1 MDYNRF
7 DKAQWGQQFAT
18 STIYQQLSKDYPTLV
33 SEICDLSVEHLAPTV
48 RYGTGP
54 YVLPRTEFAK
64 FGIFSYSIFYYLEL
78 LLKSNPN
85 IILDVGCGDNVFKK
99 YIPQI
104 VGMDPVREAADIRG
118 YFDDEF
124 VANHPGEYDSAMT
137 ISAIHH
143 VSLLDF
149 KDLINKFGKIIK
161 PGGRGFVAFNLARLI
176 SSTEPHE
183 FAQIFDLSRPV
194 TIFDYYCY
202 IKKELEKTNY
212 QIVAADIL
220 YTFEQH
226 YFNCAGPDWPSIE
239 KYAARDFS
247 NVHEL
252 IVREIMQLEEAYVQ
266 NWGLNDTM
274 DGNIKIVFE
283 V

>member
-1 MDYNRF
+1 
-7 DKAQWGQQFAT
+7 
-18 STIYQQLSKDYPTLV
+18 
-33 SEICDLSVEHLAPTV
+33 
-48 RYGTGP
+48 
-54 YVLPRTEFAK
+54 
-64 FGIFSYSIFYYLEL
+64 
-78 LLKSNPN
+78 
-85 IILDVGCGDNVFKK
+85 
-99 YIPQI
+99 
-104 VGMDPVREAADIRG
+104 
-118 YFDDEF
+118 
-124 VANHPGEYDSAMT
+124 
-137 ISAIHH
+137 
-143 VSLLDF
+143 
-149 KDLINKFGKIIK
+149 
-161 PGGRGFVAFNLARLI
+161 LI
-176 SSTEPHE
+176 SYTEPHE

-252 IVREIMQLEEAYVQ
+252 VVREILQLEDAYVQ